1 MQQDIL
7 LLFFYPSVGGSESK
21 DSGTR
26 QDGKGLG
33 AGSEIHVK
41 DSGTRQDGKGL
52 GAGSEIHV
60 KDSGRCRL
68 G

>member
-7 LLFFYPSVGGSESK
+7 LLFFYPCVGGS
-21 DSGTR
+21 DSEDNRTR
-26 QDGKGLG
+26 QDGK
-33 AGSEIHVK
+33 V
-41 DSGTRQDGKGL
+41 L